1 MFELPSF
8 FNSKLEPFIGKVVS
22 QKAQKAQ
29 IGGMGWGHRFKV
41 RIMGTY
47 SENDNV
53 EDNVNSIGDKPVD
66 ADLINSAKPAVIHG
80 EVTMTF

>member
-8 FNSKLEPFIGKVVS
+8 FNSRLEPWIGKVVS

-29 IGGMGWGHRFKV
+29 LNGMGWGHRFKV

-47 SENDNV
+47 SENDL
-53 EDNVNSIGDKPVD
+53 S
-66 ADLINSAKPAVIHG
+66 LIHI
-80 EVTMTF
+80 